1 MDVKSGLMYTKDHEW
16 VKEVSD
22 NVVRIGIT
30 DFAQDQLGDVVFV
43 ELPELNTRVNKGEA
57 FSVVESVK
65 AASDVYSPVTG
76 TIVAVNTELEENPEL
91 INESPYDRGWIVEV
105 KLDELDFSDLMT
117 AKEYESYLKEV

>member
-43 ELPELNTRVNKGEA
+43 ELPELNARVNKGEA